1 MENNVEKIL
10 NEALNNAINKINEEY
25 EKASNI
31 EKENTEKTEN
41 ITKQDIKIDAAK
53 IIEGA
58 DLLIVATDSNIV
70 FSGNKKD
77 ILTMLTLIMSR
88 LIEMGVTNTDELDKA
103 VRLAAIPN
111 DKLMLD
117 LISNLSNLFNIEN

>member
-41 ITKQDIKIDAAK
+41 ITKQDIKLDAAK

-103 VRLAAIPN
+103 VKLAAIPN
-111 DKLMLD
+111 DELMLD